1 MQYNL
6 SINQFAVFEL
16 GLDKQLNATDLLL
29 FDYIYHT
36 MNNANSVKRIV
47 GTEEYTMIKHSMVQ
61 EELPLLGINH
71 RDTFRKHMNK
81 LCAAGLIERYESN
94 QAENASFYKRGDL
107 FSALTFVE
115 PADKSRC

>member
-1 MQYNL
+1 MQYSL
-6 SINQFAVFEL
+6 SINQFAVIEL
-16 GLDKQLNATDLLL
+16 GLDKQLNAIDLLL
-29 FDYIYHT
+29 FDYIYQT

-61 EELPLLGINH
+61 EDAPILGINH

-94 QAENASFYKRGDL
+94 QVENVSFYKMGEL
-107 FSALTFVE
+107 FEALTNQN
-115 PADKSRC
+115 